1 MNRKLAALEM
11 LMKCNLGELG
21 EIKIWITELL
31 EEVEGEE

>member
-21 EIKIWITELL
+21 EIKIWITQIL
-31 EEVEGEE
+31 EEDDD